1 MSAST
6 VIQKIEEKAAA
17 QCTEIQKDGAQK
29 AAEIR
34 EKIAA
39 DTAKRLADLQ
49 AQTDMRAELILRA
62 AAQQAASDNKIAVL
76 NHKDALL
83 KDARKAAKEQML
95 SLPDNERRAL
105 LEKWITENCDGY
117 ATELHFSEHDAQLF
131 VSSKKDFGKNV
142 TIGSIDKEIDGGLI
156 LSTAQYDIDL
166 SFDAVLDMI
175 FEQHEAQFAKC
186 LFSENEGSV

>member
-6 VIQKIEEKAAA
+6 VIQKIEEKASA
-17 QCTEIQKDGAQK
+17 QCAEIARDGEQK

-39 DTAKRLADLQ
+39 DTDKRIADLQ
-49 AQTDMRAELILRA
+49 AQTAVRAELILRA

-76 NHKDALL
+76 NHKAALL
-83 KDARKAAKEQML
+83 KDAREAAKAQML

-105 LEKWITENCDGY
+105 LEKWITANCDGN
-117 ATELHFSEHDAQLF
+117 ATELHFSERDAQLF
-131 VSSKKDFGKNV
+131 VASKKDFGKNV
-142 TIGSIDKEIDGGLI
+142 TLGSIAKDIDGGLI
-156 LSTAQYDIDL
+156 LSTEQYDIDL

-175 FEQHEAQFAKC
+175 FEQHEAQFANG

>member
-6 VIQKIEEKAAA
+6 VIEKIHEKATA
-17 QCTEIQKDGAQK
+17 QCAEIQADGAQK

-34 EKIAA
+34 AKIKA
-39 DTAKRLADLQ
+39 DADRRLADLQ
-49 AQTDMRAELILRA
+49 AQTDLRAELILRA

-76 NHKDALL
+76 NHKAALL

-95 SLPDNERRAL
+95 SCPDNERRAL
-105 LEKWITENCDGY
+105 LEKWITENLDDTV
-117 ATELHFSEHDAQLF
+117 TELHFSERDAQLF
-131 VSSKKDFGKNV
+131 VASKKDFGKNV
-142 TIGSIDKEIDGGLI
+142 TIGSIAKNTDGGVI

-175 FEQHEAQFAKC
+175 FEQHESEFASC
-186 LFSENEGSV
+186 LFAVNEGSV

>member
-6 VIQKIEEKAAA
+6 VIEKIHEKTAA
-17 QCTEIQKDGAQK
+17 QCAEIQQDGAQK

-34 EKIAA
+34 AKIKA
-39 DTAKRLADLQ
+39 DADRRLADLQ
-49 AQTDMRAELILRA
+49 AQTALRAELILRA

-76 NHKDALL
+76 NHKAALL

-95 SLPDNERRAL
+95 SCPDNERRAL
-105 LEKWITENCDGY
+105 LEKWITENLDDTV
-117 ATELHFSEHDAQLF
+117 TELHFSERDAQLF
-131 VSSKKDFGKNV
+131 VASKKDFGKNV
-142 TIGSIDKEIDGGLI
+142 TIGSIAKNIDGGVI

-175 FEQHEAQFAKC
+175 FEQHESEFASC
-186 LFSENEGSV
+186 LFSVNEGSV

>member
-6 VIQKIEEKAAA
+6 VIEKIHEKTAA
-17 QCTEIQKDGAQK
+17 QCAEIQQDGAQK

-34 EKIAA
+34 AKIKA
-39 DTAKRLADLQ
+39 DADRRLADLQ
-49 AQTDMRAELILRA
+49 AQTALRAELILRA

-76 NHKDALL
+76 NHKAALL

-95 SLPDNERRAL
+95 SCPDNERRAL
-105 LEKWITENCDGY
+105 LEKWITENLDDTV
-117 ATELHFSEHDAQLF
+117 TELHFSERDAQLF
-131 VSSKKDFGKNV
+131 VASKKDFGKNV
-142 TIGSIDKEIDGGLI
+142 TIGSIAKNIDGGVI

-175 FEQHEAQFAKC
+175 FEQHESEFASC
-186 LFSENEGSV
+186 LFAVNEGSV

>member
-6 VIQKIEEKAAA
+6 VIEKIHEKPAA
-17 QCTEIQKDGAQK
+17 QCAEIQADGAQK

-34 EKIAA
+34 AKIKA
-39 DTAKRLADLQ
+39 DADRRLADLQ
-49 AQTDMRAELILRA
+49 AQTDLRAELILRA

-76 NHKDALL
+76 NHKAALL

-95 SLPDNERRAL
+95 SCPDNERRAL
-105 LEKWITENCDGY
+105 LEKWITENLDDTV
-117 ATELHFSEHDAQLF
+117 TELHFSERDAQLF
-131 VSSKKDFGKNV
+131 VASKKDFGKNV
-142 TIGSIDKEIDGGLI
+142 TIGSIAKNTDGGVI

-175 FEQHEAQFAKC
+175 FEQHESEFASC
-186 LFSENEGSV
+186 LFAVNEGSV

>member
-17 QCTEIQKDGAQK
+17 QCAEIARDGEQK

-39 DTAKRLADLQ
+39 DTDKRIADLQ
-49 AQTDMRAELILRA
+49 AQTAVRAELILRA

-76 NHKDALL
+76 NHKAALL
-83 KDARKAAKEQML
+83 KDAREAAKTQML

-105 LEKWITENCDGY
+105 LEKWITANCDGN
-117 ATELHFSEHDAQLF
+117 ATELHFSERDAQLF
-131 VSSKKDFGKNV
+131 VASKKDFGKNV
-142 TIGSIDKEIDGGLI
+142 TLGSIAKDIDGGLI
-156 LSTAQYDIDL
+156 LSTEQYDIDL

-175 FEQHEAQFAKC
+175 FEQHEAQFANG